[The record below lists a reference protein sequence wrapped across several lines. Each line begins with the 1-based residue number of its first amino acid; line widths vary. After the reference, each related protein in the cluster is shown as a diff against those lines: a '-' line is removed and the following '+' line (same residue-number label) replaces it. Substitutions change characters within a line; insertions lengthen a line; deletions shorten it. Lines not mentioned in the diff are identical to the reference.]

1 MGCGPRA
8 PGRGERA
15 AGGYAL
21 TLMVRPP
28 AAQPPDRGALC
39 RPRRAPRARG
49 PIAAAGVV
57 LAAVLVLAGL
67 LPAAG
72 AAAGAAT
79 AGNRAHSQ
87 APPGAVPGAVAPGG
101 YVALGDSYV
110 AGPGI
115 PNQVDAACL
124 RSDHDYPALV
134 AAALHPAAF
143 ADVSCSGATTDDL
156 VSPQTGAGG
165 IAVPP
170 QLDAVGPQATLV
182 TLTIGGNDIGF
193 ASIATT
199 CALLSLTDPFG
210 APCRAHYTAGG
221 ADQLAALVSATAPK
235 VAAVLQ
241 AIHARAPQATVV
253 VVGYPDLLPVSGP
266 GCWPLVP
273 LAAGDVPYLNG
284 VEVALNAMLA
294 TQAGLHGA
302 RYVDTYTPSIG
313 HDMCQLLGPKWIE
326 GFLPT
331 LPAAPLH
338 PNEFGMQAD
347 GAEVAAAVH

>member
-1 MGCGPRA
+1 MRSTGAG
-8 PGRGERA
+8 PGRACCRWIRK
-15 AGGYAL
+15 AL
-21 TLMVRPP
+21 ITRRP
-28 AAQPPDRGALC
+28 AAHPPEPGTPR
-39 RPRRAPRARG
+39 RPRRAPGARG
-49 PIAAAGVV
+49 PLAAASVV

-67 LPAAG
+67 PPAAG
-72 AAAGAAT
+72 AAASGAVA
-79 AGNRAHSQ
+79 AGNRARSL

-101 YVALGDSYV
+101 YVALGDSYA

-115 PNQVDAACL
+115 PNQADVACL

-143 ADVSCSGATTDDL
+143 ADASCSGATTDDM
-156 VSPQTGAGG
+156 VSPQTGASG

-199 CALLSLTDPFG
+199 CALLSLTAPFG

-266 GCWPLVP
+266 GCWPVVP
-273 LAAGDVPYLNG
+273 LAAGDVPYLNA

-347 GAEVAAAVH
+347 AAEIVAALH